1 MEIYCDSAATTAI
14 DPEVIEAILPY
25 LTTNFGNPSSSH
37 WAGRKVREMIDNAR
51 NTIAKLLGV
60 TAEEIFFVSGATEAN
75 NLALSESIR
84 EYELTHAITSKI
96 EHKAVLQPLLKLE
109 KEGEIEI
116 SYVKL
121 DKKGNVDLEHLEHLL
136 DANPQSL
143 ISLMHANNEIG
154 NITDIEAISKLAKK
168 YNAVFHTD
176 TTQTIGKVK
185 IDLKEFPVDF
195 LVGSAHKFHGPKGV
209 GFIYIN
215 KKHKLKP
222 QILGGAQ
229 EKGQRGGT
237 ENVIGIA
244 GLAKALEIA
253 YRDFDSIHEKT
264 AALKQRLISQLENS
278 GIPEIGF
285 NGESKSSTKSLSS
298 VVNISFPCLQSGSL
312 VNSLDTFGIAVSGG
326 SACSNLG
333 NGGSHVISAIQHE
346 NNKENVRFSFSKF
359 NTTEEI
365 DQIVSTIAKIY
376 EVDNI
381 NIPEESIAGQQ
392 SFTWVP

>member
-1 MEIYCDSAATTAI
+1 MEIYCDSAATTTI

-37 WAGRKVREMIDNAR
+37 WAGRKVREMIENSR
-51 NTIAKLLGV
+51 SIIAKLLSV
-60 TAEEIFFVSGATEAN
+60 TPEEIFFLSGATEAN
-75 NLALSESIR
+75 NLAISESIR
-84 EYELTHAITSKI
+84 EYGLTHAITSKI
-96 EHKAVLQPLLKLE
+96 EHKAVLQPLLKHE
-109 KEGEIEI
+109 REGDIEI

-121 DKKGNVDLEHLEHLL
+121 DGKGNVDLQHLENLL

-176 TTQTIGKVK
+176 TTQTIGKVRF
-185 IDLKEFPVDF
+185 DLVEYPVDF

-215 KKHKLKP
+215 KKHSLKAR
-222 QILGGAQ
+222 ILGGGQ

-237 ENVIGIA
+237 ENVIGIV

-253 YRDFDSIHEKT
+253 YRDFDIVHEKT
-264 AALKQRLISQLENS
+264 AALKQRLIAQLENS
-278 GIPEIGF
+278 GIPNIGF

-326 SACSNLG
+326 SACSG
-333 NGGSHVISAIQHE
+333 NGGSHVISAIKHE
-346 NNKENVRFSFSKF
+346 ADKENVRFSFSKF
-359 NTTEEI
+359 NTIQEI
-365 DQIVSTIAKIY
+365 DQIVNTISRIY
-376 EVDNI
+376 QVDTVL
-381 NIPEESIAGQQ
+381 EEPQILQESL
-392 SFTWVP
+392 TWAP

>member
-37 WAGRKVREMIDNAR
+37 WAGRKVREVIDAAR
-51 NTIAKLLGV
+51 QTVARLLNV
-60 TAEEIFFVSGATEAN
+60 TPEEIFFVSGATEAN

-84 EYELTHAITSKI
+84 EYGLTHAITSRI
-96 EHKAVLQPLLKLE
+96 EHKAVLEPLLRHE
-109 KEGEIEI
+109 REGDIEI

-121 DKKGNVDLEHLEHLL
+121 DKKGNVDLEHLERLL

-143 ISLMHANNEIG
+143 ISLMHGNNEIG
-154 NITDIEAISKLAKK
+154 NLTDIQAISKLAKK
-168 YNAVFHTD
+168 YNAAFHTD

-185 IDLKEFPVDF
+185 LNLSEYPVDF

-215 KKHKLKP
+215 KRHKLKP
-222 QILGGAQ
+222 RILGGGQ
-229 EKGQRGGT
+229 ESGQRGGT

-253 YRDFDSIHEKT
+253 YRDFDAVQKT
-264 AALKQRLISQLENS
+264 TSALKQRLIAQLENS
-278 GIPEIGF
+278 GIENIGF
-285 NGESKSSTKSLSS
+285 NGESRSEVKSLGAIAN
-298 VVNISFPCLQSGSL
+298 VSFPCLKSGSL
-312 VNSLDTFGIAVSGG
+312 VSSLDQLGIAVSGG

-333 NGGSHVISAIQHE
+333 NGGSHVIRAIEHE
-346 NNKENVRFSFSKF
+346 TDKENVRFSFSKF
-359 NTTEEI
+359 NTAEEV
-365 DQIVSTIAKIY
+365 DQIVSTIARIY
-376 EVDNI
+376 QAEVTLS
-381 NIPEESIAGQQ
+381 EAGVLQQ
-392 SFTWVP
+392 SFTWIP